1 MSTAPIPLLDQKTIT
16 FSDGSSLEL
25 GDAITDF
32 RQCHGALEKRI
43 LYHCRHRLSPSSSPS
58 TRNGHRD
65 DEAFIVK
72 IKVQIP
78 DPDGISTTT
87 AAAPPPPSDDDISP
101 EPEPD
106 HSESTMD
113 EFEALRN
120 FAQCY
125 CYHAPRLVVFHT
137 LQQDSDGLLP
147 GGYINF
153 TVMTRVPGVSLFELG
168 YWSLEASERKK
179 IQEQFLEALW

>member
-1 MSTAPIPLLDQKTIT
+1 MSTTSLPLLDQKTIT

-43 LYHCRHRLSPSSSPS
+43 LYHCRRRLPPSASPSM
-58 TRNGHRD
+58 RHID
-65 DEAFIVK
+65 DEDLIVK

-78 DPDGISTTT
+78 DPDGTSTTTTT
-87 AAAPPPPSDDDISP
+87 AAPSPTANNDVSP

-106 HSESTMD
+106 HSESTIL

-120 FAQCY
+120 FAQSY

-153 TVMTRVPGVSLFELG
+153 TVMTRVPGISLFELG
-168 YWSLEASERKK
+168 YWSLEASARGK
-179 IQEQFLEALW
+179 IMEQFLEALW